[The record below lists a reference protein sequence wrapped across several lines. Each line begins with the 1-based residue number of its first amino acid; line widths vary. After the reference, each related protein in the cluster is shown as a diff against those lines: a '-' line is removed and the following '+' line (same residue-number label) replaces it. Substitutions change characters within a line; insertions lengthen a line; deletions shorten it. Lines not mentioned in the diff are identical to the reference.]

1 MEEQEEQQKQ
11 ATEGKAPKER
21 PVWMTQ
27 STVQGAYN
35 EPDILKTR
43 KSEILFTQLVSRI
56 QIYASQ
62 RKKINVKKYFFLDW
76 VPLNYL
82 IWMYK
87 FPVLWEQD
95 QEARS

>member
-43 KSEILFTQLVSRI
+43 KSEILFTQLLSTV

-62 RKKINVKKYFFLDW
+62 RKIINKEINVRKRLFFGDW
-76 VPLNYL
+76 VPLNYM
-82 IWMYK
+82 I
-87 FPVLWEQD
+87 
-95 QEARS
+95 